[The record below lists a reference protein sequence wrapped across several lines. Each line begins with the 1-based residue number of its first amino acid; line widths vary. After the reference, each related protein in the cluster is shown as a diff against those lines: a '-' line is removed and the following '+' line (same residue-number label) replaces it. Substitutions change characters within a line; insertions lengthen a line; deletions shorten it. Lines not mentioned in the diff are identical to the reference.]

1 MAKFPIL
8 THFAYA
14 HLKIPLNL
22 ISAKFHDLAHD
33 LVSDLAPGP
42 ELNAAL
48 RKLLEAKDAAIRAA
62 IDSGWLQ
69 GSARAAPPPPPPPG
83 PLDPISGQPLPA
95 GSPYSMAHT
104 PVRPAGE
111 ALRDIPHRNTVPTGF
126 PCVGDEPLE

>member
-8 THFAYA
+8 THFAYG
-14 HLKIPLNL
+14 HSPIPLNL
-22 ISAKFHDLAHD
+22 IAAKFHTLAHD
-33 LVSDLAPGP
+33 LASDLAPGP
-42 ELNAAL
+42 ELSMAL

-62 IDSGWLQ
+62 IDSGWLE
-69 GSARAAPPPPPPPG
+69 GAARAAAPTG

-104 PVRPAGE
+104 PVRSAGE

-126 PCVGDEPLE
+126 PCVGDEPAE